1 MLAERH
7 VILLFRLS
15 LLLVWTLKRIKGLIV
30 GVTIECQGGLL
41 ACVVDLGY
49 LEITLPSNFEVH
61 PTLLLS
67 IKLGVLHQKG
77 RIPH

>member
-1 MLAERH
+1 M
-7 VILLFRLS
+7 ILLFRPC
-15 LLLVWTLKRIKGLIV
+15 LLFFWTLKPIKGLIL

-49 LEITLPSNFEVH
+49 LEITLPPNFEVH

-67 IKLGVLHQKG
+67 IQLGVLHQQG